1 MDQRQPLEFSR
12 KSASQEIPGVLC
24 RLKGNYLV
32 YKSLS

>member
-1 MDQRQPLEFSR
+1 MEQRHSLEVSR

-24 RLKGNYLV
+24 SPKVNYLV